1 MEDMFSSLKSTSLE
15 NQAKDLVSSIG
26 LDRITKSSLGTHDSQ
41 EAYKLAE
48 RYLLEIGMD
57 ETNFLISGNRDLV
70 SKKFLK
76 EIEAE
81 KENLIN
87 EAFEYTKKFVLEN
100 MNDINLVKDELSKK
114 EILTGIEIRSLLN
127 SLSQ

>member
-1 MEDMFSSLKSTSLE
+1 MKKYTKEMIS
-15 NQAKDLVSSIG
+15 NIG

-41 EAYKLAE
+41 EAYYLAE

-57 ETNFLISGNRDLV
+57 ETKFLISGDRNLV
-70 SKKFLK
+70 SKQFLK

-87 EAFEYTKKFVLEN
+87 EAFNYTKDFVQNN
-100 MNDINLVKDELSKK
+100 MNTIKYIQNELEQK
-114 EILTGIEIRSLLN
+114 EIMTGIEIKELLEN
-127 SLSQ
+127 YTK